1 MTCAFWIS
9 HVFQFNNRILYL
21 ITAIVLMS
29 LFSYLLIFPWQCALE
44 SAHTFL
50 MNWNCLVSD
59 KLSFP
64 QMLIL
69 SRIRF
74 HCLNWIQPP
83 SVLCH
88 YLASI
93 IWSWHVTQIKI
104 IIKKTPPVWFSLSRQ
119 ELSWERIFQEA
130 FSCCICEWDCFQAKW
145 MAKRIGLQ
153 ETQGSHHLLLCH
165 WLPEKPWSCHLKDI
179 LLPYV

>member
-21 ITAIVLMS
+21 ITAIVLTS

-69 SRIRF
+69 PRIRF
-74 HCLNWIQPP
+74 HFLNWIQPSLSALP
-83 SVLCH
+83 LPCFH
-88 YLASI
+88 YSILAYY
-93 IWSWHVTQIKI
+93 TNKNNNL
-104 IIKKTPPVWFSLSRQ
+104 KNPPLLWFSLSRQ
-119 ELSWERIFQEA
+119 ELSGERFFQEA
-130 FSCCICEWDCFQAKW
+130 FSCCKYELDCFQAKW
-145 MAKRIGLQ
+145 MVKCIGLQ
-153 ETQGSHHLLLCH
+153 ETQGSHCLLLCH

-179 LLPYV
+179 LLP